1 MKKVLNVTFA
11 MLFVCFL
18 HGCSNEKSKKV
29 PEKGGQPKS
38 QSMTLDGYTLPGTVE
53 VAKSNGFTDCDRAY
67 KCKKNG
73 DVFLLGVRVE
83 DAFVELRESGNA
95 GYSKIT
101 FTIPRV
107 SLDKKCAQK
116 AKNFIENQKCI
127 LPSELDKFK
136 KRLLELKWKKDPVIY
151 SRYVAYYNPDVEI
164 KILVNGHDQGNVSLV
179 LITSAELFEKMN
191 GIKKYEADVA
201 SETKKAD
208 SFIDAMKQP

>member
-1 MKKVLNVTFA
+1 MKKVLSVIFA

-18 HGCSNEKSKKV
+18 HGCSNEKSKNSQKKV
-29 PEKGGQPKS
+29 GS
-38 QSMTLDGYTLPGTVE
+38 QNLYQLDGYMLPGTVE

-83 DAFVELRESGNA
+83 DAFVELTESGNA

-107 SLDKKCAQK
+107 SLDKQCAQK

-151 SRYVAYYNPDVEI
+151 SRYGAYYNPDVEI
-164 KILVNGHDQGNVSLV
+164 KILVNNHDQGNVSLV

-201 SETKKAD
+201 SEAKKAD